1 MPLNLAFNIEKATF
15 ADRFQLLE
23 LESECFD
30 PDLAFSRR
38 QLSYLLRSPRV
49 EIYVM
54 RTPVPPLISGVRGDG
69 DRIIAEAIFLRRK
82 TRRGEVGRLYSL
94 AVKPTYRGQGY
105 GKQLLVKSLESLRRQ
120 NIFIVYLEVEAENR
134 TAIGLYQSLGF
145 CPIKV
150 LKGYYHPER
159 DGLKMKL
166 NLA

>member
-15 ADRFQLLE
+15 SDRFQLFE

-30 PDLAFSRR
+30 PELAFSRR

-54 RTPVPPLISGVRGDG
+54 RDR
-69 DRIIAEAIFLRRK
+69 DRIIAEAIFLHRK

-94 AVKPTYRGQGY
+94 AVKPSYRGKGY
-105 GKQLLVKSLESLRRQ
+105 GKELLVKSLESLRRQ
-120 NIFIVYLEVEAENR
+120 NILIVYLEVEAENR

-145 CPIKV
+145 CPIKL
-150 LKGYYHPER
+150 LKGYYNPER